1 MKSQLIFDAI
11 FRLVMTILLSPVI
24 LIGWPLEFIIRT
36 IVKLV
41 ADVEIFNENA
51 CTDFIVSAIGCYPTA
66 FLILLRFIG
75 WITWSWWILLLP
87 IVIVYSLYTYI
98 EYKYKKKNTD

>member
-1 MKSQLIFDAI
+1 MKSQLFEAI

-41 ADVEIFNENA
+41 TDVEIFNENA

-66 FLILLRFIG
+66 ILIWLKFLG
-75 WITWSWWILLLP
+75 WITWSWWILFLP
-87 IVIVYSLYTYI
+87 TVIVYSLYTYI

>member
-1 MKSQLIFDAI
+1 MKSQLFEAI

-51 CTDFIVSAIGCYPTA
+51 CTDFIISTIGCYPTA
-66 FLILLRFIG
+66 ILIWLRFLE
-75 WITWSWWILLLP
+75 WITWSWWIPFLP
-87 IVIVYSLYTYI
+87 TVIVYSLYTYI

>member
-1 MKSQLIFDAI
+1 MKSKLFEAI

-41 ADVEIFNENA
+41 ADVEIFNEDA
-51 CTDFIVSAIGCYPTA
+51 CTDFIVAVIGCYPTA
-66 FLILLRFIG
+66 LLIWLRLLG
-75 WITWSWWILLLP
+75 WITWSWWILFLP
-87 IVIVYSLYTYI
+87 TVIVYSLYTYI
-98 EYKYKKKNTD
+98 ECKYKKKNTD